1 MDARVSSSEARRRFA
16 ELVGQ
21 AQYGGQVTVIE
32 KSGKAVAAMVPI
44 DMYERFIA
52 ERETRFG
59 NLDQI
64 RMKAPKRR
72 PDQAKRDVA
81 DALAAVRGRGAARRP

>member
-1 MDARVSSSEARRRFA
+1 MDARVSSSEARQRFA

-32 KSGKAVAAMVPI
+32 KSGKAVVAMIPI

-52 ERETRFG
+52 DRETRFEI
-59 NLDQI
+59 LDQI
-64 RMKAPKRR
+64 RTKAPKRR
-72 PDQAKRDVA
+72 PDQVERDVA
-81 DALAAVRGRGAARRP
+81 DALAAVRDRGAAHRP

>member
-1 MDARVSSSEARRRFA
+1 MDPRVSSSEARQRFA

-32 KSGKAVAAMVPI
+32 KSGKPVAAVVPI
-44 DMYERFIA
+44 DIYDRLIA
-52 ERETRFG
+52 ERETRFEI
-59 NLDQI
+59 LDQI
-64 RMKAPKRR
+64 RSKLPKRR
-72 PDQAKRDVA
+72 SDQVERDVS